1 MAAFQLRGVG
11 ECMYVRF
18 RIQTQLDEVGELRG
32 WRVSPDRS
40 ILVLRHD
47 SCVLPPN
54 SIPISKNFILSI
66 LDFSFGIG
74 SNFSSNLARKFNDP
88 IFLNFQKHNSR

>member
-47 SCVLPPN
+47 SCVLLPIPFPSPKISFCLFWILVLGLDPTLVLILHEN
-54 SIPISKNFILSI
+54 SMTR
-66 LDFSFGIG
+66 FS
-74 SNFSSNLARKFNDP
+74 
-88 IFLNFQKHNSR
+88 

>member
-11 ECMYVRF
+11 ECMYLSTVSHTNA
-18 RIQTQLDEVGELRG
+18 IGRG

-47 SCVLPPN
+47 SCVLLPIPFPSPKISFCLFWILVLGLDPTLVLILHEN
-54 SIPISKNFILSI
+54 SMTR
-66 LDFSFGIG
+66 FS
-74 SNFSSNLARKFNDP
+74 
-88 IFLNFQKHNSR
+88 